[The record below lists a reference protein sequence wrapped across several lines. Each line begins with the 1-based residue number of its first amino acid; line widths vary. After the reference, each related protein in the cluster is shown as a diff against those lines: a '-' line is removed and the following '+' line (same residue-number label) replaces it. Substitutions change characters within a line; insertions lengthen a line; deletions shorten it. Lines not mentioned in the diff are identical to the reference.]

1 MGDPLLFSYLKQ
13 VQLDVTAEYP
23 DLVEPGDWQRHFESD
38 EVVVLL
44 PARKLLSQVSPKHL
58 QVIGAGMSQ
67 VETGKAH
74 VDGAV
79 DP

>member
-1 MGDPLLFSYLKQ
+1 MENPLPFSYLKQ
-13 VQLDVTAEYP
+13 VQLDVVAEYP
-23 DLVEPGDWQRHFESD
+23 DLVELGDWQRHFESV

-44 PARKLLSQVSPKHL
+44 PARKLLSQVSPKNF

-67 VETGKAH
+67 VETGNAH
-74 VDGAV
+74 VCGAV